1 MIVVDASAITN
12 VVLADDPDSH
22 LAALAGTEELHA
34 PALIDFEV
42 ANRVRGLLIAG
53 KISERRARAAV
64 DDFAELEI
72 RRYPMTG
79 ALRAVI
85 ALATNFTAYDAAY
98 LVLAQALQ
106 SPLHTADRRLVAARL
121 LGVEV
126 RLVRPGA

>member
-22 LAALAGTEELHA
+22 LAALTGTEELHA

-42 ANRVRGLLIAG
+42 ANSVRGLLIAG

-85 ALATNFTAYDAAY
+85 ALATNFTAYDASY
-98 LVLAQALQ
+98 LVLAQALR
-106 SPLHTADRRLVAARL
+106 SPLHTADRKLVAARR